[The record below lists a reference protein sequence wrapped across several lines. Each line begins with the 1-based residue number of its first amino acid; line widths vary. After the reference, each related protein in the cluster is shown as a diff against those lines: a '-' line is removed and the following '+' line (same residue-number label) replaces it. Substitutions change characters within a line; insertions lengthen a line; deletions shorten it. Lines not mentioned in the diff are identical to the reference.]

1 VTEDKT
7 YIVKRGL
14 SHMGEKSRYIAGTS
28 LGIMSAGFLVTLP
41 FHSDSVV
48 LLQNGFEAGLV
59 GGLADW
65 FAVTA
70 LFRHPLGIP
79 IPHTALLPKNRE
91 KVTLSLIA
99 VVEKELLNKESIMQK
114 IKQIQIGESLLLFA
128 ENQLSQPH
136 VHKGIL
142 SFAEQLI
149 QSFDPGKVTPFIE
162 REIQAYLKLID
173 LTPLIAK
180 VMDDM
185 IAKAYDEKAF
195 DYLLDKV
202 EFWAAQPETRDGIGR
217 MALEALSRL
226 EVNGLMQFALNAFI
240 GFMNEEKLG
249 SMIQNIVLS
258 TLYDLRQSD
267 DVRRIKIMGII
278 REELYKLKSNE
289 TLLKELET
297 WKLQWIDQF
306 DFEGSLRKLFSELQG
321 KLLEGIRKEGFAE
334 AYMQP
339 LITEL
344 LAKLRLDHG
353 RIEQFEHWIHLQVA
367 ELLEKHHLQIGKLV
381 RDNLEK
387 LDNATLTE
395 MLEDKIGQ
403 DLQWIRVNGA
413 FCGFLIGIALGAIK
427 LWT

>member
-1 VTEDKT
+1 MEK
-7 YIVKRGL
+7 
-14 SHMGEKSRYIAGTS
+14 KSRYIAGTS
-28 LGIMSAGFLVTLP
+28 LGIMSAGFLATLP
-41 FHSDSVV
+41 FGGSGLM

-79 IPHTALLPKNRE
+79 IPHTALLPRNRE
-91 KVTLSLIA
+91 KVTLSLIS
-99 VVEKELLNKESIMQK
+99 VIEKELLNKESIIQK
-114 IKQIQIGESLLLFA
+114 IKQIKIGESLLLFA

-136 VHKGIL
+136 VQKGIL

-149 QSFDPGKVTPFIE
+149 QSFDPGRITPFVE
-162 REIQAYLKLID
+162 REIQAFLKQID
-173 LTPLIAK
+173 LTPLIAS
-180 VMDDM
+180 VMEE
-185 IAKAYDEKAF
+185 IITKAYDEKAF
-195 DYLLDKV
+195 DYLLEKV
-202 EFWAAQPETRDGIGR
+202 EFWASQPETRDGIGR
-217 MALEALSRL
+217 MALAALGRL
-226 EVNGLMQFALNAFI
+226 EVSGFMQFALNAFI

-249 SMIQNIVLS
+249 SMIQTMVLS
-258 TLYDLRQSD
+258 TLFELRDSE
-267 DVRRIKIMGII
+267 DVRRMKIMAVI
-278 REELYKLKSNE
+278 RVELQKLKSNE
-289 TLLKELET
+289 TLLKELEA
-297 WKLQWIDQF
+297 WKLNWIDQY
-306 DFEGSLRKLFSELQG
+306 DFEGSLKKLFGALQD

-339 LITEL
+339 FINQLIV
-344 LAKLRLDHG
+344 RLKSDRE

-367 ELLEKHHLQIGKLV
+367 QILEKHHLQIGKLV

-413 FCGFLIGIALGAIK
+413 FCGFLIGIVLGAIK
-427 LWT
+427 LWI

>member
-1 VTEDKT
+1 MKKE
-7 YIVKRGL
+7 
-14 SHMGEKSRYIAGTS
+14 SRYIAGTS
-28 LGIMSAGFLVTLP
+28 LGIMATGFLATLP
-41 FHSDSVV
+41 FTNESVV

-91 KVTLSLIA
+91 KVTLALIA

-114 IKQIQIGESLLLFA
+114 IKQIQIGESLLHFA
-128 ENQLSQPH
+128 ENQLAQPQ
-136 VHKGIL
+136 VQKAIL

-149 QSFDPGKVTPFIE
+149 QAFDPSKITPYIE
-162 REIQAYLKLID
+162 QEIQGFLKQID
-173 LTPLIAK
+173 LIPLLEKA
-180 VMDDM
+180 MDEI

-202 EFWAAQPETRDGIGR
+202 EFWAGQPETRDGIGR
-217 MALEALSRL
+217 MALAALGRL
-226 EVNGLMQFALNAFI
+226 EVNGIMQFALNAFI

-258 TLYDLRQSD
+258 TLKELRQTD
-267 DVRRIKIMGII
+267 DMRRIKIMAII
-278 REELYKLKSNE
+278 QSELRKLTSNE
-289 TLLKELET
+289 TLRKELEA
-297 WKLQWIDQF
+297 WKLQWIERY
-306 DFEGSLRKLFSELQG
+306 DFQGSLNKLFFGLQA
-321 KLLEGIRKEGFAE
+321 KLVEVIQSDHFAE
-334 AYMQP
+334 KTMQP
-339 LITEL
+339 FIADL
-344 LAKLRLDHG
+344 LVKLRSDHE
-353 RIEQFEHWIHLQVA
+353 RIEQFEGWIHLQVA
-367 ELLEKHHLQIGKLV
+367 QLLEKHHLQIGKLV

-413 FCGFLIGIALGAIK
+413 FCGFLIGIVLGSIK
-427 LWT
+427 LWI

>member
-1 VTEDKT
+1 
-7 YIVKRGL
+7 
-14 SHMGEKSRYIAGTS
+14 MGNKSRYIAGTS
-28 LGIMSAGFLVTLP
+28 LGVMSVGFLATLP
-41 FHSDSVV
+41 FDSSNGMT

-91 KVTLSLIA
+91 KVTLALIS
-99 VVEKELLNKESIMQK
+99 VIEKELLNKESIIGK
-114 IKQIQIGESLLLFA
+114 IKQIQISESLLLFA

-136 VHKGIL
+136 VQKGIL

-149 QSFDPGKVTPFIE
+149 QSFDPSKITPFVE
-162 REIQAYLKLID
+162 QEIQAFLRNID
-173 LTPLIAK
+173 LSPLIGN
-180 VMDDM
+180 VMDQM
-185 IAKAYDEKAF
+185 LSKAYDEKAF
-195 DYLLDKV
+195 DYLLEKV

-217 MALEALSRL
+217 MALAALGRL
-226 EVNGLMQFALNAFI
+226 EVSGLMQFALNAFI

-249 SMIQNIVLS
+249 TMIQKLVMS

-267 DVRRIKIMGII
+267 DERRIKIMETI
-278 REELYKLKSNE
+278 REELQKLKSNK
-289 TLLKELET
+289 TLLKELEV
-297 WKLQWIDQF
+297 WKQQWVNQY
-306 DFEGSLRKLFSELQG
+306 DFAGSLNKLFAGLQD
-321 KLLEGIRKEGFAE
+321 KLVEGIRKEGFAE
-334 AYMQP
+334 IYMQP
-339 LITEL
+339 FIAGL
-344 LAKLRLDHG
+344 LAKLKSDHE

-367 ELLEKHHLQIGKLV
+367 QLLEKHHLQIGKLV

-413 FCGFLIGIALGAIK
+413 FCGFLIGIVLGAIK
-427 LWT
+427 LWI